1 MCRGSFFQP
10 VILKEILL
18 SYDELMT
25 FQLKEFFAPWLN
37 STPEQRLYF
46 LRNPRQAM
54 EQIVGVPS
62 DIPVSVDHYGDEI
75 WFQASVPKFP
85 EESQGSLLG
94 MRKTN
99 ERMNRCPV
107 LRVSG
112 REFIDNHIDIL
123 AEYGIRVPEDVVV
136 NIDSDPNGYLHFRVR
151 LDSLY
156 SP

>member
-1 MCRGSFFQP
+1 MA
-10 VILKEILL
+10 
-18 SYDELMT
+18 

-46 LRNPRQAM
+46 LRDPRQAM

-62 DIPVSVDHYGDEI
+62 DIPVSVDQCEGEI

-85 EESQGSLLG
+85 EEGQGSLLG
-94 MRKTN
+94 MRRSN

-112 REFIDNHIDIL
+112 REFIDNHVQIL

-136 NIDSDPNGYLHFRVR
+136 LIDAHPNGYLHFRVR
-151 LDSLY
+151 LDVLY

>member
-1 MCRGSFFQP
+1 MA
-10 VILKEILL
+10 
-18 SYDELMT
+18 

-46 LRNPRQAM
+46 LGNPRQAM

-62 DIPVSVDHYGDEI
+62 DIPVRIDHFDDEI

-85 EESQGSLLG
+85 EEGQGTSLLG
-94 MRKTN
+94 MRKSN

-112 REFIDNHIDIL
+112 REFIDNHIEIL

-136 NIDSDPNGYLHFRVR
+136 IIDSDPNGYLHFRVR
-151 LDSLY
+151 LDLLY
-156 SP
+156 SF

>member
-1 MCRGSFFQP
+1 MA
-10 VILKEILL
+10 
-18 SYDELMT
+18 

-46 LRNPRQAM
+46 LGNPRQAM

-62 DIPVSVDHYGDEI
+62 DIPVRVDQFEGAI

-85 EESQGSLLG
+85 VEGHGSLLG
-94 MRKTN
+94 MRKSN

-112 REFIDNHIDIL
+112 REFIDNHIQIL

-136 NIDSDPNGYLHFRVR
+136 LIDSEPKGYLHFRVR
-151 LDSLY
+151 LDVLY
-156 SP
+156 SL